1 MAIDANDFYT
11 PKILDAQLTGMI
23 KTKEPGLYSARLRIP
38 VGILTSGVLEGLAA
52 LARKYGRGEV
62 YLTARLGI
70 EIPGI
75 PGESFPALR
84 EELATI
90 GVALAGCGPR
100 MRTTVSCKGTVC
112 PHGNVDT
119 FALAWEID
127 RLHNDASI
135 LPHKFKVAV
144 AGCASSCSK
153 PQVNDVG
160 LVGVSEPELDP
171 GPCVGCGLCVEACHL
186 NAVRLEGDLPVFD
199 PARCVACGDCTKA
212 CPPAALKPAR
222 VGLDLYTG
230 GRWGRE
236 KQVGLRIA
244 GTLTP
249 EEAVGAVGRIKG
261 WYAAHGRKKE
271 RLGQTLLRLG
281 ARSFQEAV
289 LEGVPREKWTAID
302 SRAEAAFATLR

>member
-1 MAIDANDFYT
+1 MAIDASEFYT

-23 KTKEPGLYSARLRIP
+23 KTKEPGLYSARLRIS
-38 VGILTSGVLEGLAA
+38 VGILTAGVMEGLAA

-75 PGESFPALR
+75 PADSFPLLR
-84 EELATI
+84 EELAAL

-100 MRTTVSCKGTVC
+100 MRSTVSCKGTVC

-127 RLHNDASI
+127 RRWNDASV

-171 GPCVGCGLCVEACHL
+171 AGCVGCGLCADACHRD
-186 NAVRLEGDLPVFD
+186 AVRLDDGRPVFD
-199 PARCVACGDCTKA
+199 AKRCLACGDCTRA
-212 CPPAALKPAR
+212 CPAATLGPAR
-222 VGLDLYTG
+222 TGLDLYVG

-236 KQVGLRIA
+236 KQA
-244 GTLTP
+244 GVRVARLLG
-249 EEAVGAVGRIKG
+249 ESEAVEVVGSIKR
-261 WYAAHGRKKE
+261 WYAVKGLKGE
-271 RLGQTLLRLG
+271 RVGQTLLRVG
-281 ARSFQEAV
+281 PRPFQEEVLAGIAPDKWVAV
-289 LEGVPREKWTAID
+289 EGSPWV
-302 SRAEAAFATLR
+302 EAGR